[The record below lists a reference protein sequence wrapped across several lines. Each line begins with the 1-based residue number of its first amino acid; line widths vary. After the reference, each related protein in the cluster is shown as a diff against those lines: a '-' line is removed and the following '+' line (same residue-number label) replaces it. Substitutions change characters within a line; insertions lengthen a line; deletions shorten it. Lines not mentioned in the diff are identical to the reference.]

1 MSVVLLATEMESMS
15 ESRCSAVPSSRRASL
30 EQYSDRAPL
39 LATIVQLSSLHHLL
53 FFLAVSRQLGPVD
66 AAASLYL
73 SSTELSPPLEV
84 PRSTSALPIQHGVS
98 TTAVPG

>member
-53 FFLAVSRQLGPVD
+53 LVSCGVKGSSDPLMQLHF
-66 AAASLYL
+66 
-73 SSTELSPPLEV
+73 ST
-84 PRSTSALPIQHGVS
+84 
-98 TTAVPG
+98 